1 VRVLRSKSLWVIL
14 TLGVFHTF
22 NLYSILQ
29 SDAANPPIISLA
41 PSVNSRSQLTC
52 EQAHR
57 LMQWGK
63 GHARLAK
70 NLNLESNGFSEKA
83 LELFLEKLDGHR
95 LLFTAGE
102 VKTFHRDAKSA
113 WNQWMKS
120 KRCEYFDSWVILH
133 YNEAR
138 ERFKNTLATLPSP
151 ALKGKVEAKVD
162 SEEPQKRF
170 PRYENFAS
178 STKELKGRVQAWVE
192 QVAEQTPPMV
202 VEAYGGDTKWLI
214 RDTLDQLLF
223 ESEPDAR
230 GILAKAVLGSIDPYS
245 TYFSPVEFEDFYRD
259 LSGGTSG
266 IGIKIRKV
274 PDGLLV
280 EKVVP
285 NSSAARSGKILPGQI
300 ITKVDGQAVAG
311 VASLTAKNLLKGED
325 GTKVK
330 LELQKGYKGKKF
342 TLNIQRKAYT
352 FDDGKITLK
361 NVKVKGRAKDV
372 AVIQIPSFYGRGGM
386 GNFED
391 ERSSSEDLHAIVTKL
406 VQKKDKPSAVVLDLR
421 GNPGGFLEEA
431 VAMAGTFMG
440 DRPVVEVVETDN
452 RRVMAHDEKKAIF
465 DGTLVL
471 LTDQDTASAG
481 EVLAGAL
488 KDHQRAVLVG
498 SAHTYGKGS
507 VQKLFHL
514 DDQMGLNGFAP
525 ILGRGVV
532 KLTTSVFYS
541 PMGHTPANG
550 GVKPHIVL
558 KEMEDKDSDI
568 APKLGVAVP
577 EEKPFLDEVSL
588 EAVHQKELAMQ
599 PRLKQVES
607 MSELRRKDLEKTDET
622 TEDAWA
628 LNEAAAIASDLAALE
643 QTEVAKAPAQVETN

>member
-1 VRVLRSKSLWVIL
+1 MRLLRSKRLWVIL
-14 TLGVFHTF
+14 TLSVFHSL
-22 NLYSILQ
+22 NLYSVLQ
-29 SDAANPPIISLA
+29 SDAAKPPAVTLLPSLNA
-41 PSVNSRSQLTC
+41 RAHLTC

-70 NLNLESNGFSEKA
+70 NLNLESQGFSEKA
-83 LELFLEKLDGHR
+83 LELFLEKLDSHR

-102 VKTFHRDAKSA
+102 VKTFHRDAKTA
-113 WNQWMKS
+113 WTQWMKT
-120 KRCEYFDSWVILH
+120 KRCEYFDTWVVMH
-133 YNEAR
+133 YQEAR
-138 ERFKNTLATLPSP
+138 ARFKATLATLPLP
-151 ALKGKVEAKVD
+151 ELKGKTETKVD
-162 SEEPQKRF
+162 GEETQKRF
-170 PRYENFAS
+170 PRYDHFAS
-178 STKELKGRVQAWVE
+178 DAKELKKRLQSWVE

-202 VEAYGGDTKWLI
+202 VEAYGGDTRWLI
-214 RDTLDQLLF
+214 RDTLDQILF

-280 EKVVP
+280 EKVIP
-285 NSSAARSGKILPGQI
+285 NSSASRSGKILPGHI
-300 ITKVDGQAVAG
+300 ITKVNGQPVAN
-311 VASLTAKNLLKGED
+311 VASLTAKNMLKGED
-325 GTKVK
+325 GTRVK
-330 LELQKGYKGKKF
+330 LELQKGYRGKKF
-342 TLNIQRKAYT
+342 TMTISRKAYV
-352 FDDGKITLK
+352 FDEGKITLK
-361 NVKVKGRAKDV
+361 NVKVKNGQKEV

-391 ERSSSEDLHAIVTKL
+391 ERSSSEDLHDIVAKL
-406 VQKKDKPSAVVLDLR
+406 VEKKDKPSAVVLDLR

-440 DRPVVEVVETDN
+440 DRPVVEVVETDH
-452 RRVMAHDEKKAIF
+452 RRVLRHDEKRALF

-514 DDQMGLNGFAP
+514 DDEMGLNGFAP

-541 PMGHTPANG
+541 PLGHTPANG
-550 GVKPHIVL
+550 GVSPHIVL
-558 KEMEDKDSDI
+558 KEMEDKDAEG

-577 EEKPFLDEVSL
+577 EEKPFLDAAGL
-588 EAVHQKELAMQ
+588 EAVHRKELAMQ
-599 PRLKQVES
+599 PRLKQLES
-607 MSELRRKDLEKTDET
+607 LSQLRRKDLEAPDESV
-622 TEDAWA
+622 EDAWA
-628 LNEAAAIASDLAALE
+628 LNEAASIANDLAALE
-643 QTEVAKAPAQVETN
+643 QTEVAKAQQETN